1 MPRLKT
7 VACGMALLTKTP
19 WLLIFFILLGGLL
32 GGLLGE
38 ILRVIAPQGPLQDI
52 FARVQNIGLNPP
64 FTIDLKLFTITFGFM
79 LRINLFSILGIL
91 LGIYIYKQA

>member
-1 MPRLKT
+1 
-7 VACGMALLTKTP
+7 MAVLTKTP
-19 WLLIFFILLGGLL
+19 WLLILFILLGGLF

-38 ILRVIAPQGPLQDI
+38 ILRAIAPAGPLQDI
-52 FARVQNIGLNPP
+52 FAKIQEIGLNPP

-79 LRINLFSILGIL
+79 LRINLFTILGVL

>member
-1 MPRLKT
+1 
-7 VACGMALLTKTP
+7 MALLQKTS
-19 WLLIFFILLGGLL
+19 WLLFFFILLGGLL

-38 ILRVIAPQGPLQDI
+38 ILRVIAPQGPLQEI
-52 FARVQNIGLNPP
+52 FSRVHEIGLVPP
-64 FTIDLKLFTITFGFM
+64 FTIDLKLMAVTFGFQ

>member
-1 MPRLKT
+1 
-7 VACGMALLTKTP
+7 MAILTKTP

-38 ILRVIAPQGPLQDI
+38 ILKAMAPAGPLQDL
-52 FARVQNIGLNPP
+52 FARVHEIGLTTP
-64 FTIDLKLFTITFGFM
+64 FTLDLKLFSVTFGFI

-91 LGIYIYKQA
+91 LGVYIYKQA

>member
-1 MPRLKT
+1 
-7 VACGMALLTKTP
+7 MAVLTKTP

-52 FARVQNIGLNPP
+52 FAKVHEIGLTTP
-64 FTIDLKLFTITFGFM
+64 FTIDLKLFSVTFGFM
-79 LRINLFSILGIL
+79 IRINLFSILGIL

>member
-1 MPRLKT
+1 
-7 VACGMALLTKTP
+7 MAILTKTP
-19 WLLIFFILLGGLL
+19 WLLVFFILLGGLL

-52 FARVQNIGLNPP
+52 FSRIHEIGFSPP
-64 FTIDLKLFTITFGFM
+64 FTLDLKLFTITFGF
-79 LRINLFSILGIL
+79 LFRINLFSILGVL

>member
-1 MPRLKT
+1 
-7 VACGMALLTKTP
+7 MAVLTKTP
-19 WLLIFFILLGGLL
+19 WLLFFFILLGGLL

-52 FARVQNIGLNPP
+52 FSRIHEIGLAPP
-64 FTIDLKLFTITFGFM
+64 LTVDLKLFTITLGFI

>member
-1 MPRLKT
+1 
-7 VACGMALLTKTP
+7 MAILTKTP
-19 WLLIFFILLGGLL
+19 WLLVFFILLGGLL

-52 FARVQNIGLNPP
+52 FSRIHEIGLSPP
-64 FTIDLKLFTITFGFM
+64 FTIDLKLFTITFGF
-79 LRINLFSILGIL
+79 LFRINLFSILGVL